1 MSHYRGG
8 MPARP
13 RLLAVLLIVLVAV
26 LAGCGGGSSASDRT
40 PGDPITEDEAG
51 TLAGLLHRNLTE
63 GGADFTVTAPYAEG
77 TVLTLT
83 GQIDFRQGIG
93 SAQAVTTY
101 GAGTGQPDDSRTLFF
116 TTTDLWYGDVPG
128 LTDALAAAG
137 RPDTGYL
144 RRPISTT
151 QAGGTASLVDV
162 LVQLVPN
169 LSQRSDDD
177 PRAFLER
184 GYTWQGQRSVNGRLA
199 AVYRTGTG
207 ATVLVSAQD
216 ELLVQY
222 TTRLPDQSFDVTITL
237 ADHGPRTITLPDD
250 AETALVADYP
260 QIAGELG
267 F

>member
-1 MSHYRGG
+1 

-13 RLLAVLLIVLVAV
+13 RLLVLLLTALVV
-26 LAGCGGGSSASDRT
+26 LAGCGGGSSAADRT
-40 PGDPITEDEAG
+40 PGDPITEDEAD
-51 TLAGLLHRNLTE
+51 TLAGLLHRDYTE

-83 GQIDFRQGIG
+83 GQIDFRQGTG

-101 GAGTGQPDDSRTLFF
+101 GAGRPDDSRTIFF
-116 TTTDLWYGDVPG
+116 TTADLWYGDVPG

-137 RPDTGYL
+137 RPDTDYL

-169 LSQRSDDD
+169 LSQRADDD

-184 GYTWQGQRSVNGRLA
+184 GYTWQGQRSVNGQLA
-199 AVYRTGTG
+199 AAYLTGTG
-207 ATVLVSAQD
+207 ATILVSAEDQ
-216 ELLVQY
+216 LLLQY
-222 TTRLPDQSFDVTITL
+222 TTRLPDQTFDVTITL
-237 ADHGPRTITLPDD
+237 DDHGPRTITLPDD

-260 QIAGELG
+260 QIAAELG

>member
-1 MSHYRGG
+1 

-13 RLLAVLLIVLVAV
+13 RLLAVLLAVLVAV
-26 LAGCGGGSSASDRT
+26 LAGCGDGSSAADRT
-40 PGDPITEDEAG
+40 PGDPITAEEAD
-51 TLAGLLHRNLTE
+51 TLAGLLHRDYTE
-63 GGADFTVTAPYAEG
+63 GGADFTVTAPFAEG
-77 TVLTLT
+77 ALLTLT

-101 GAGTGQPDDSRTLFF
+101 GAGADQPDDSRTLFF
-116 TTTDLWYGDVPG
+116 TTADLWYGDVPG
-128 LTDALAAAG
+128 LTEALAAAG
-137 RPDTGYL
+137 RPDTSYL

-169 LSQRSDDD
+169 LSQRADDD

-184 GYTWQGQRSVNGRLA
+184 GYTWQGQRSVDGQLA
-199 AVYRTGTG
+199 AAYRTGTG
-207 ATVLVSAQD
+207 ATILVSAQD

-222 TTRLPDQSFDVTITL
+222 TTRLPDQSFDVTVTL
-237 ADHGPRTITLPDD
+237 ADHGRRTITLPDD
-250 AETALVADYP
+250 AATALVSDHP
-260 QIAGELG
+260 QIAADLG